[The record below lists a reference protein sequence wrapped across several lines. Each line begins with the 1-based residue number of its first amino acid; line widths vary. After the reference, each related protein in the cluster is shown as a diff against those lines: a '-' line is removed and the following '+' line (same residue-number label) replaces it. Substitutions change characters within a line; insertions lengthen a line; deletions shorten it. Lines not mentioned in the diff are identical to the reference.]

1 MKLRPPM
8 WERFQRFKA
17 LPPEARAL
25 FFRAS
30 VLLPLISLSLRIR
43 GFRATQ
49 ATLQNFSFL
58 SKTENRVGER
68 AADAERVRIAVRMV
82 NAAARYGLG
91 STCLEKSLTLWW
103 LLHREGIVSSVRI
116 GARKAPGK
124 FEAHAWVERNGA
136 ALNEPGA
143 EHRHYATFDAAFPQ
157 QSSET
162 S

>member
-1 MKLRPPM
+1 M
-8 WERFQRFKA
+8 
-17 LPPEARAL
+17 

-30 VLLPLISLSLRIR
+30 VLLPLISASLRIR

-49 ATLQNFSFL
+49 AALQGFSIP
-58 SKTENRVGER
+58 SKTEER
-68 AADAERVRIAVRMV
+68 AGAQAMDAGRVQMAVRMV

-103 LLHREGIVSSVRI
+103 LLRRDGIVSSLRI
-116 GARKAPGK
+116 GARKASGK
-124 FEAHAWVERNGA
+124 FEAHAWVERDGA

-143 EHRHYATFDAAFPQ
+143 QHRHYATFDTAFPQ

>member
-1 MKLRPPM
+1 M
-8 WERFQRFKA
+8 
-17 LPPEARAL
+17 

-30 VLLPLISLSLRIR
+30 VLLPLTSLSLRIR
-43 GFRATQ
+43 GFCATQ
-49 ATLQNFSFL
+49 ATLQNFL

-68 AADAERVRIAVRMV
+68 AVDAERVRIAVRMV

-103 LLHREGIVSSVRI
+103 LLRREGIVSSVRI
-116 GARKAPGK
+116 GARKASGK
-124 FEAHAWVERNGA
+124 FEAHAWVERDGA
-136 ALNEPGA
+136 ALNDPGA
-143 EHRHYATFDAAFPQ
+143 EHRHYATFDAACPQ

>member
-1 MKLRPPM
+1 M
-8 WERFQRFKA
+8 
-17 LPPEARAL
+17 

-49 ATLQNFSFL
+49 TALQSL
-58 SKTENRVGER
+58 SIPSKTEKQIAEH
-68 AADAERVRIAVRMV
+68 AMDAERVRMTVHMV

-91 STCLEKSLTLWW
+91 STCLEKSLALWW
-103 LLHREGIVSSVRI
+103 LLRREGIVSSVRI
-116 GARKAPGK
+116 GTRKAAGK
-124 FEAHAWVERNGA
+124 FEAHAWVERDGA
-136 ALNEPGA
+136 ALNQPGA